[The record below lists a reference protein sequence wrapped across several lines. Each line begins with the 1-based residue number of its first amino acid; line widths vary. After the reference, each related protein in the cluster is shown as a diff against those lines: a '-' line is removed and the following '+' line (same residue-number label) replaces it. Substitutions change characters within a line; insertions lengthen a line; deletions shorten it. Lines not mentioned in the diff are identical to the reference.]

1 MRALLTAFG
10 ELHPL
15 WRALILAGLG
25 IVGHGILIVAQQIA
39 LWFSARASRLRL
51 RRLQSLAT
59 LLASAMLF
67 AMYFLL
73 LGLILAEFGVSLGA
87 YLASA
92 SVLGLA
98 LGFGSQGIVQD
109 VVTGLTLIFSDL
121 IDVGDLVEVSGQT
134 GLVRGVTMRFVE
146 LENSLGGTVFV
157 PNRTISSVTN
167 YPRGYVRCFVDV
179 TLLGDAASRQR
190 MQAAAIRMM
199 SSFAHE
205 FPGLCAREPVIVGR
219 QRLDSGKEFL
229 RLKFR
234 IWPNRGGPIETTFRQ
249 ELEAELAR
257 ENPDYKQWMISVTY
271 EIEARAAARLG
282 FSWLLGRADA
292 PRRAS
297 DDAARHQRTG
307 NA

>member
-1 MRALLTAFG
+1 MRDIVTAFG
-10 ELHPL
+10 ALDPV
-15 WRALILAGLG
+15 WRALVLVAIALVSHLVVAG
-25 IVGHGILIVAQQIA
+25 AQQVT
-39 LWFSARASRLRL
+39 LWFATRGSRLRL

-59 LLASAMLF
+59 LLSSAMLF
-67 AMYFLL
+67 ALYFLII
-73 LGLILAEFGVSLGA
+73 GLILDEFGVSLAA

-98 LGFGSQGIVQD
+98 IGFGSQGLVQD

-134 GLVRGVTMRFVE
+134 GVVRSVTMRFVE
-146 LENSLGGTVFV
+146 LENALGGTVFV

-179 TLLGDAASRQR
+179 TLLGDGASRQR
-190 MQAAAIRMM
+190 MQAAAVRLM
-199 SSFAHE
+199 SAFARE
-205 FPGLCAREPVIVGR
+205 FPGVSVREPAIVGR

-234 IWPNRGGPIETTFRQ
+234 VWPNRGGPIETTFRQ
-249 ELEAELAR
+249 ELEAELKR
-257 ENPDYKQWMISVTY
+257 ENPDYQAWMISIAY
-271 EIEARAAARLG
+271 EIEARTAARLG
-282 FSWLLGRADA
+282 FSGLLRRVATAEDRSER
-292 PRRAS
+292 RRA
-297 DDAARHQRTG
+297 G

>member
-1 MRALLTAFG
+1 MRDLVTAFG
-10 ELHPL
+10 ELAPV
-15 WRALILAGLG
+15 WRAAILVAIAL
-25 IVGHGILIVAQQIA
+25 VSHLVVAVAQQIT
-39 LWFSARASRLRL
+39 LWFSRRGSRVRL

-59 LLASAMLF
+59 LLSSAMLF
-67 AMYFLL
+67 ALYFLIF
-73 LGLILAEFGVSLGA
+73 GLILAEFGVSLGG

-92 SVLGLA
+92 SVAGLA
-98 LGFGSQGIVQD
+98 LAFGSQGLVQD

-121 IDVGDLVEVSGQT
+121 IDVGDLVEISGQT
-134 GLVRGVTMRFVE
+134 GVVRSVTMRFVE

-190 MQAAAIRMM
+190 MQTAAVRLM
-199 SSFAHE
+199 SSFARE
-205 FPGLCAREPVIVGR
+205 FPGASAREPAIVGR

-249 ELEAELAR
+249 ELEAELKR
-257 ENPDYKQWMISVTY
+257 ENSEYQAWMISIAY
-271 EIEARAAARLG
+271 EVEARTAARLG
-282 FSWLLGRADA
+282 FSWLRRRVDTTSVDRVDR
-292 PRRAS
+292 RRA
-297 DDAARHQRTG
+297 R

>member
-10 ELHPL
+10 DLNPL
-15 WRALILAGLG
+15 WRALILVALGL
-25 IVGHGILIVAQQIA
+25 VGHGILIVAQQVA
-39 LWFSARASRLRL
+39 LWFSARGSRLRL

-59 LLASAMLF
+59 LLSSAMLF
-67 AMYFLL
+67 ALYFLII
-73 LGLILAEFGVSLGA
+73 GLILAEFGVSLTA

-121 IDVGDLVEVSGQT
+121 IDVGDLVVVSGET

-190 MQAAAIRMM
+190 MQAAAVRMM
-199 SSFAHE
+199 SSFARE
-205 FPGLCAREPVIVGR
+205 FPGLCVREPAIVGR

-234 IWPNRGGPIETTFRQ
+234 IWPNRGAPIETTFRQ

-257 ENPDYKQWMISVTY
+257 ENADYKQWMISVTY
-271 EIEARAAARLG
+271 ELEARTAARLG
-282 FSWLLGRADA
+282 FSWLLGRAETAHDERDGA
-292 PRRAS
+292 AEHRRA
-297 DDAARHQRTG
+297 G

>member
-10 ELHPL
+10 DLDPL
-15 WRALILAGLG
+15 WRALILVALGL
-25 IVGHGILIVAQQIA
+25 VGHGILIVAQQVV
-39 LWFSARASRLRL
+39 LWFSARGSRLRL

-59 LLASAMLF
+59 LLSSAMLF
-67 AMYFLL
+67 ALYFLI
-73 LGLILAEFGVSLGA
+73 LGLILAEFGVSLTA

-121 IDVGDLVEVSGQT
+121 IDVGDLVEVSGET

-157 PNRTISSVTN
+157 PNRTINSVTN
-167 YPRGYVRCFVDV
+167 YPRGYIRCFVDV

-190 MQAAAIRMM
+190 MQAAAVRMM
-199 SSFAHE
+199 SSFARE
-205 FPGLCAREPVIVGR
+205 FPGLCVREPAIVGR

-234 IWPNRGGPIETTFRQ
+234 IWPNRASPIETTFKQ
-249 ELEAELAR
+249 ELEAELVR
-257 ENPDYKQWMISVTY
+257 ENADYKQWMISVTN
-271 EIEARAAARLG
+271 EIEARTTARLG
-282 FSWLLGRADA
+282 FSWLLGRVDT
-292 PRRAS
+292 PR
-297 DDAARHQRTG
+297 DDGTAEHRQAG

>member
-10 ELHPL
+10 DLNPL
-15 WRALILAGLG
+15 WRALILVALGL
-25 IVGHGILIVAQQIA
+25 VGHGILIVAQQVA
-39 LWFSARASRLRL
+39 LWFSARGSRLRL

-59 LLASAMLF
+59 LLSSAMLF
-67 AMYFLL
+67 ALYFLII
-73 LGLILAEFGVSLGA
+73 GLILAEFGVSLTA

-121 IDVGDLVEVSGQT
+121 IDVGDLVVVSGET

-190 MQAAAIRMM
+190 MQAAAVRMM
-199 SSFAHE
+199 SSFARE
-205 FPGLCAREPVIVGR
+205 FPGLCVREPAIVGR

-234 IWPNRGGPIETTFRQ
+234 IWPNRGAPIETTFRQ

-257 ENPDYKQWMISVTY
+257 ENADYKQWMISVTY
-271 EIEARAAARLG
+271 ELEARTAARLG
-282 FSWLLGRADA
+282 FSWLLGRAETAHGERDGA
-292 PRRAS
+292 AEHRRA
-297 DDAARHQRTG
+297 G

>member
-1 MRALLTAFG
+1 MRDILTAFG
-10 ELHPL
+10 NLDAV
-15 WRALILAGLG
+15 WRALVLVAIALVSHVVVAA
-25 IVGHGILIVAQQIA
+25 AQQVT
-39 LWFSARASRLRL
+39 LWFAARGSRVRL

-59 LLASAMLF
+59 LLSSAMLF
-67 AMYFLL
+67 ALYFLIV
-73 LGLILAEFGVSLGA
+73 GLILDEFGVSLAA

-98 LGFGSQGIVQD
+98 IGFGSQGLVQD

-134 GLVRGVTMRFVE
+134 GVVRSVTMRFVE

-179 TLLGDAASRQR
+179 TLLGDAAARQR
-190 MQAAAIRMM
+190 MQAAAIRLM
-199 SSFAHE
+199 SSFATE
-205 FPGLCAREPVIVGR
+205 FPGVSAREPAIVGR

-234 IWPNRGGPIETTFRQ
+234 VWPNRGGPIETTFRQ
-249 ELEAELAR
+249 ELEAELKR
-257 ENPDYKQWMISVTY
+257 ENRDYQAWMISITY
-271 EIEARAAARLG
+271 EIEARTAARLG
-282 FSWLLGRADA
+282 FSWLLRRVDTARDRTER
-292 PRRAS
+292 RRA
-297 DDAARHQRTG
+297 G